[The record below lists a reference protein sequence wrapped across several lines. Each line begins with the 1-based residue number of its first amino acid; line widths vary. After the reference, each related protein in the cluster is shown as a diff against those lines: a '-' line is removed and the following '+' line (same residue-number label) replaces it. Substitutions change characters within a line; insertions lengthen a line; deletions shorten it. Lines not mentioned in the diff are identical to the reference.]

1 MAQRGTPRFF
11 AEIKGSHEV
20 YSYID
25 VISPTL
31 ETVRLPATGGDVTC
45 DRTATIRRSCKA
57 VCVDPLGVLA
67 PVDTDSLLT
76 PYGTVLKPYRGV
88 RYHDGVLQ
96 PDGTEGTTEVLPL
109 GVFRLSKASV
119 NDSSGGSVDI
129 QLEAY
134 DLSRTV
140 SRDKF
145 ISPYVIDTG
154 TNLVDA
160 VKAILARTFPDLNY
174 DSISTTRVTTAPK
187 LYDVGN
193 DPWTAVTDLATS
205 LGCDIYFDVDGW
217 VVIAPPVDIDALP
230 TPDFTYIEGQGCSLT
245 NLSRIFTDEPGY
257 NGVVVTGESPGD
269 ELPAVRA
276 VSWDEEPTSATYHLG
291 PYGEV
296 PMFITDQTIKTAED
310 AQAVADQLLRN
321 LLGFSSGL
329 SATGLV
335 NPAYEAGQ
343 VVQVE
348 RARSRVTGL
357 YAVDAFTVPLK
368 SSDLQSLTLR
378 AKRNIA

>member
-1 MAQRGTPRFF
+1 
-11 AEIKGSHEV
+11 
-20 YSYID
+20 
-25 VISPTL
+25 
-31 ETVRLPATGGDVTC
+31 
-45 DRTATIRRSCKA
+45 
-57 VCVDPLGVLA
+57 VLA

-76 PYGTVLKPYRGV
+76 PFGTTLRPYRGV
-88 RYHDGVLQ
+88 RYSD
-96 PDGTEGTTEVLPL
+96 GTTEVVPL

-119 NDSSGGSVDI
+119 NDTTGGSVDI

-140 SRDKF
+140 ARDKF
-145 ISPYVIDTG
+145 ISPYVIESG

-160 VKAILARTFPDLNY
+160 IKAILSRTFDELNY
-174 DSISTTRVTTAPK
+174 DAISTTRVTTAPK
-187 LYDVGN
+187 LYDVSD
-193 DPWTAVTDLATS
+193 DPWKAVSDLALS

-230 TPDFTYIEGQGCSLT
+230 APDFAYIEGQGCSMT
-245 NLSRIFTDEPGY
+245 ALSRVFTDEPGY
-257 NGVVVTGESPGD
+257 NGVVVIGESPGD

-276 VSWDEEPTSATYHLG
+276 IAWDEEPTSATYHLG

-296 PMFITDQTIKTAED
+296 PMFVTDQTIKTTED

-329 SATGLV
+329 SVTGWV

-348 RARSRVTGL
+348 RARSHVTGL
-357 YAVDAFTVPLK
+357 YAVDAFNVPLSAK
-368 SSDLQSLTLR
+368 DTQGLSLR
-378 AKRNIA
+378 AKRTTA